1 MNLLEFIAGMIIGA
15 VLIFLVS
22 SIFYAWEKS
31 GLEDELKE
39 LEERS
44 EQLQMFSDEI
54 NFLRERMVGMN
65 IVEFCREYQKIKEKY
80 EF

>member
-1 MNLLEFIAGMIIGA
+1 MEFLAGMIIGA
-15 VLIFLVS
+15 GLVFLVN

-31 GLEDELKE
+31 ELEDELKE

-54 NFLRERMVGMN
+54 DFLRERMVGMN

-80 EF
+80 EI